1 MISSKYLVLGGG
13 MVAGYAAKELASRGL
28 GSGELLIISA
38 DDALPYERPPLSKGF
53 LSGKENEAGILIN
66 NPEWYR
72 QQGIE
77 VKLQTEIER
86 VDLQKKR
93 LRATSGETFEFEA
106 LLIATGAR
114 ARKLDCPGNDLPN
127 VFYLRSLDDSRKIR
141 ASAESCKQAVV
152 LGGGFIGME
161 VAAVLAQK
169 NIETTLILREDRVW
183 NHVFTAPMSEFFER
197 YYISRGIQLLKG
209 ERVAR
214 LEGKD
219 RVSGAV
225 LSSGRKIPCDLLV
238 AGIGAT
244 PVSEIFTNS
253 GLTAENGVVVNEYL
267 ETKLPGIFAAGD
279 VANYLD
285 IIFDKRR
292 RVEHWDNAVSQGQ
305 YWAGLVRGDRK
316 PFSHVPYFFSDV
328 FDLSYELWGDS
339 EASTQTVAR
348 GDLNSSSFSVWWLKQ
363 GRLVS
368 AFAMNRPDEERQAA
382 AEWVKARQRH
392 RLFAHTPVENSCR
405 YLGVDDGSVCGCR
418 KFRRI
423 GDYHPEVAKFDEYA
437 R

>member
-1 MISSKYLVLGGG
+1 MTSTKYLILGGG
-13 MVAGYAAKELASRGL
+13 MVAGYAAKELAGRGL
-28 GSGELLIISA
+28 NSGELLIISA

-53 LSGKENEAGILIN
+53 LSGKESEAGILIN

-72 QQGIE
+72 QQG
-77 VKLQTEIER
+77 VDVRLQTVIET
-86 VDLQKKR
+86 VDLPNKR
-93 LRATSGETFEFEA
+93 LHATSGETFEFET

-141 ASAESCKQAVV
+141 SNAESCKQAVV

-183 NHVFTAPMSEFFER
+183 SRVFTVPMSEFFER
-197 YYISRGIQLLKG
+197 YYISRGVQLLKR
-209 ERVAR
+209 ESVVR
-214 LEGKD
+214 LEGKG
-219 RVSGAV
+219 RVRTAV
-225 LSSGRKIPCDLLV
+225 LSSGRTIPCDLVV
-238 AGIGAT
+238 AGVGAT
-244 PVSEIFTNS
+244 PVSELFTNS
-253 GLTAENGVVVNEYL
+253 GLGVENGVVVNEYL
-267 ETKLPGIFAAGD
+267 ETNQRGVFAAGD

-285 IIFDKRR
+285 IIFHKRR

-305 YWAGLVRGDRK
+305 HWAALVRGDRK

-339 EASTQTVAR
+339 EGATQTFTR

-382 AEWVKARQRH
+382 ADWVKARQLVSPEGLADGNR
-392 RLFAHTPVENSCR
+392 AVKEAA
-405 YLGVDDGSVCGCR
+405 LGAGS
-418 KFRRI
+418 
-423 GDYHPEVAKFDEYA
+423 PLA
-437 R
+437 

>member
-1 MISSKYLVLGGG
+1 MTSSKYLVLGGG

-93 LRATSGETFEFEA
+93 LGATSGETFEFEA

-183 NHVFTAPMSEFFER
+183 NRVFTAPMSEFFER

-305 YWAGLVRGDRK
+305 HWAGLVRGDRK

-339 EASTQTVAR
+339 EGSTQTVAR

-382 AEWVKARQRH
+382 AEWVKARQLVSPE
-392 RLFAHTPVENSCR
+392 RLADNNRAVGEAALRANNTP
-405 YLGVDDGSVCGCR
+405 
-418 KFRRI
+418 F
-423 GDYHPEVAKFDEYA
+423 
-437 R
+437 

>member
-1 MISSKYLVLGGG
+1 MTSSKYLVLGGG

-86 VDLQKKR
+86 VDLQKKQ

-106 LLIATGAR
+106 LLIAMGAR

-127 VFYLRSLDDSRKIR
+127 VFSLRSLGDSQKIR

-183 NHVFTAPMSEFFER
+183 NRVFTAPMSEFFER
-197 YYISRGIQLLKG
+197 YYVSRGIQLLKG
-209 ERVAR
+209 ESVAR

-225 LSSGRKIPCDLLV
+225 LSSGRKIPCDLVV

-244 PVSEIFTNS
+244 PVGELFTNS
-253 GLTAENGVVVNEYL
+253 GLTVENGVVVNEYL

-305 YWAGLVRGDRK
+305 HWAGLVRGDRK
-316 PFSHVPYFFSDV
+316 PFSHIPYFFSDV

-339 EASTQTVAR
+339 EGSTQTVAR

-382 AEWVKARQRH
+382 VEWVKGKQLVSPE
-392 RLFAHTPVENSCR
+392 RLADNNRAVGEAALRANNTPS
-405 YLGVDDGSVCGCR
+405 
-418 KFRRI
+418 
-423 GDYHPEVAKFDEYA
+423 
-437 R
+437 

>member
-1 MISSKYLVLGGG
+1 
-13 MVAGYAAKELASRGL
+13 MVAGYAAKELAGRGL
-28 GSGELLIISA
+28 NSGELLIISA

-53 LSGKENEAGILIN
+53 LSGKESEAGILIN

-72 QQGIE
+72 QQG
-77 VKLQTEIER
+77 VDVRLQTVIET
-86 VDLQKKR
+86 VDVQNKR
-93 LRATSGETFEFEA
+93 LQATSGETFEFET

-141 ASAESCKQAVV
+141 ASAKSSKQAVV

-183 NHVFTAPMSEFFER
+183 SRVFTAPMSGFFER
-197 YYISRGIQLLKG
+197 YYISRGVQLLKR
-209 ERVAR
+209 ESVVR
-214 LEGKD
+214 LEGKG
-219 RVSGAV
+219 RVSTAV
-225 LSSGRKIPCDLLV
+225 LSSGRTIPCDLVV
-238 AGIGAT
+238 AGVGAT
-244 PVSEIFTNS
+244 PVSELFTNS
-253 GLTAENGVVVNEYL
+253 GLAVENGIVVNEYL
-267 ETKLPGIFAAGD
+267 ETNQRGIFAAGD

-285 IIFDKRR
+285 IIFHKRR

-305 YWAGLVRGDRK
+305 HWAALVRGERK

-339 EASTQTVAR
+339 EGATQTFAR

-382 AEWVKARQRH
+382 ADWVKASQLVSPE
-392 RLFAHTPVENSCR
+392 RLADNNRAVKEAALSA
-405 YLGVDDGSVCGCR
+405 GS
-418 KFRRI
+418 
-423 GDYHPEVAKFDEYA
+423 PLA
-437 R
+437 

>member
-1 MISSKYLVLGGG
+1 
-13 MVAGYAAKELASRGL
+13 MVAGYAAKELAGRGL
-28 GSGELLIISA
+28 NSGELLIISA

-53 LSGKENEAGILIN
+53 LSGKESEAGILIN

-72 QQGIE
+72 QQG
-77 VKLQTEIER
+77 VDVRLQTVIET
-86 VDLQKKR
+86 VDVQNKR
-93 LRATSGETFEFEA
+93 LQATSGETFEFET

-183 NHVFTAPMSEFFER
+183 SRVFTAPMSGFFER
-197 YYISRGIQLLKG
+197 YYISRGVQLLKR
-209 ERVAR
+209 ESVVR
-214 LEGKD
+214 LEGKG
-219 RVSGAV
+219 RVSTAV
-225 LSSGRKIPCDLLV
+225 LSSGRTIPCDLVV
-238 AGIGAT
+238 AGVGAT
-244 PVSEIFTNS
+244 PVSELFTNS
-253 GLTAENGVVVNEYL
+253 GLAVENGVVVNEYL
-267 ETKLPGIFAAGD
+267 ETNQRGIFAAGD

-285 IIFDKRR
+285 TIFHKRR

-305 YWAGLVRGDRK
+305 HWAALVRGDRK

-339 EASTQTVAR
+339 EGATQTFTR

-382 AEWVKARQRH
+382 ADWVKARQLVSPEGLADGNR
-392 RLFAHTPVENSCR
+392 AVKEAA
-405 YLGVDDGSVCGCR
+405 LGAGS
-418 KFRRI
+418 
-423 GDYHPEVAKFDEYA
+423 PLA
-437 R
+437 

>member
-13 MVAGYAAKELASRGL
+13 MVAGYAAKELASRSL

-141 ASAESCKQAVV
+141 ASAESCKQAVI

-183 NHVFTAPMSEFFER
+183 NRVFTAPMSEFFER
-197 YYISRGIQLLKG
+197 YYVSRGIQLLKA

-225 LSSGRKIPCDLLV
+225 LSSGRKIPCDLVV

-244 PVSEIFTNS
+244 PVSELFTNS
-253 GLTAENGVVVNEYL
+253 GLTVENGVVVNEYL

-305 YWAGLVRGDRK
+305 HWAGLVRGDRK

-339 EASTQTVAR
+339 EGSTQTVAR

-382 AEWVKARQRH
+382 AEWVKAKQLVSPE
-392 RLFAHTPVENSCR
+392 RLADNNRAVGEAALRANNAPS
-405 YLGVDDGSVCGCR
+405 
-418 KFRRI
+418 
-423 GDYHPEVAKFDEYA
+423 
-437 R
+437 

>member
-1 MISSKYLVLGGG
+1 MTSTKYLILGGG
-13 MVAGYAAKELASRGL
+13 MVAGYAAKELAGRGL
-28 GSGELLIISA
+28 NSGDLLIISA

-53 LSGKENEAGILIN
+53 LSGKESEAGILIN

-72 QQGIE
+72 QQG
-77 VKLQTEIER
+77 VDVRLQTVIET

-93 LRATSGETFEFEA
+93 LYATSGETFLFET

-114 ARKLDCPGNDLPN
+114 ARKLDCPGNDLQN

-183 NHVFTAPMSEFFER
+183 SRVFTVPMSEFFER
-197 YYISRGIQLLKG
+197 YYVARGVQLLKR
-209 ERVAR
+209 ESVVR
-214 LEGKD
+214 LEGKG
-219 RVSGAV
+219 RVRTAV
-225 LSSGRKIPCDLLV
+225 LSSGRTIPCDLVV
-238 AGIGAT
+238 AGVGAT
-244 PVSEIFTNS
+244 PVSELFTNG
-253 GLTAENGVVVNEYL
+253 GLAVENGIVVNEYL
-267 ETKLPGIFAAGD
+267 ETNQRGIFAAGD
-279 VANYLD
+279 VANYFD
-285 IIFDKRR
+285 IIFHKRR

-305 YWAGLVRGDRK
+305 HWAALVRGDRK

-339 EASTQTVAR
+339 EGATQTFTR

-382 AEWVKARQRH
+382 ADWVKARQLVSPEGLADGNR
-392 RLFAHTPVENSCR
+392 AVKEAA
-405 YLGVDDGSVCGCR
+405 LGAGS
-418 KFRRI
+418 
-423 GDYHPEVAKFDEYA
+423 PLA
-437 R
+437 

>member
-1 MISSKYLVLGGG
+1 
-13 MVAGYAAKELASRGL
+13 MVAGYAAKELAGRGL
-28 GSGELLIISA
+28 NSGELLIISA

-53 LSGKENEAGILIN
+53 LSGKESEAGILIN

-72 QQGIE
+72 QQG
-77 VKLQTEIER
+77 VDVRLQTVIET
-86 VDLQKKR
+86 VDVQNKR
-93 LRATSGETFEFEA
+93 LHATSGETFEFET

-141 ASAESCKQAVV
+141 ASAESSKQAVV

-183 NHVFTAPMSEFFER
+183 SRVFTAPMSEFFER
-197 YYISRGIQLLKG
+197 YYISRGVQLLKR
-209 ERVAR
+209 ESVVR
-214 LEGKD
+214 LEGKG
-219 RVSGAV
+219 RVTTAV
-225 LSSGRKIPCDLLV
+225 LSSGRTIPCDLVV
-238 AGIGAT
+238 AGVGAT
-244 PVSEIFTNS
+244 PVSELFTNT
-253 GLTAENGVVVNEYL
+253 GLAVENGVVVNEYL
-267 ETKLPGIFAAGD
+267 ETNQRGIFAAGD

-285 IIFDKRR
+285 TIFHKRR

-305 YWAGLVRGDRK
+305 HWAALVRGDRK

-339 EASTQTVAR
+339 EGATQTFTR

-382 AEWVKARQRH
+382 ADWVKARQLVSPEGLADNNR
-392 RLFAHTPVENSCR
+392 AVKDAA
-405 YLGVDDGSVCGCR
+405 LGAGS
-418 KFRRI
+418 
-423 GDYHPEVAKFDEYA
+423 PLA
-437 R
+437 

>member
-1 MISSKYLVLGGG
+1 MTSSKYLVLGGG

-53 LSGKENEAGILIN
+53 LSGKENEASILIN

-77 VKLQTEIER
+77 VKLRTEIER
-86 VDLQKKR
+86 VDLQQKR
-93 LRATSGETFEFEA
+93 LRATSGETFEFES

-127 VFYLRSLDDSRKIR
+127 VFCLRSLDDSRKIR
-141 ASAESCKQAVV
+141 ASMESCKKAVV

-183 NHVFTAPMSEFFER
+183 NRVFTAPMSEFFER
-197 YYISRGIQLLKG
+197 YYVSRGIQLLKG
-209 ERVAR
+209 EWVSR

-219 RVSGAV
+219 RISGAV
-225 LSSGRKIPCDLLV
+225 LSSGRKIPCDLVV
-238 AGIGAT
+238 AGIGAI
-244 PVSEIFTNS
+244 PVSELFTNS

-267 ETKLPGIFAAGD
+267 ETILPDIFAAGD
-279 VANYLD
+279 VANYFD

-305 YWAGLVRGDRK
+305 HWASLVRGDRK
-316 PFSHVPYFFSDV
+316 PFLHVPYFFSDV

-339 EASTQTVAR
+339 EGSTQTVAR

-368 AFAMNRPDEERQAA
+368 AFAMNRPDEERQVA
-382 AEWVKARQRH
+382 AEWVKAKQLVSPE
-392 RLFAHTPVENSCR
+392 RLADNNRTVGEAALRANNP
-405 YLGVDDGSVCGCR
+405 LPD
-418 KFRRI
+418 
-423 GDYHPEVAKFDEYA
+423 
-437 R
+437 

>member
-1 MISSKYLVLGGG
+1 MTSSKYLVLGGG

-86 VDLQKKR
+86 VDLQKKQ

-127 VFYLRSLDDSRKIR
+127 VFSLRSLGDSQKIR
-141 ASAESCKQAVV
+141 ASAESCKQAVI

-183 NHVFTAPMSEFFER
+183 NRVFTAPMSEFFER
-197 YYISRGIQLLKG
+197 YYVSRGIQLLKG
-209 ERVAR
+209 ESVAR

-225 LSSGRKIPCDLLV
+225 LSSGRKIPCDLVV

-244 PVSEIFTNS
+244 PVGELFTNS

-305 YWAGLVRGDRK
+305 HWAGLVRGDRK
-316 PFSHVPYFFSDV
+316 PFSHIPYFFSDV

-339 EASTQTVAR
+339 EGSTQTVAR

-382 AEWVKARQRH
+382 VEWVKGKQLVSPE
-392 RLFAHTPVENSCR
+392 RLADNNRAVGEAALRANNTPS
-405 YLGVDDGSVCGCR
+405 
-418 KFRRI
+418 
-423 GDYHPEVAKFDEYA
+423 
-437 R
+437 

>member
-1 MISSKYLVLGGG
+1 MTSTKYLILGGG
-13 MVAGYAAKELASRGL
+13 MVAGYAAKELAGRGL
-28 GSGELLIISA
+28 NSGELLIISA

-53 LSGKENEAGILIN
+53 LSGKESEAGILIN

-72 QQGIE
+72 QQG
-77 VKLQTEIER
+77 VDVRLQTVIET
-86 VDLQKKR
+86 VDVQNKR
-93 LRATSGETFEFEA
+93 LQATSGETFEFET

-141 ASAESCKQAVV
+141 ASAESSKRAVV

-183 NHVFTAPMSEFFER
+183 SRVFTAPMSEFFER
-197 YYISRGIQLLKG
+197 YYISRGVQLLKR
-209 ERVAR
+209 ESVVR
-214 LEGKD
+214 LEGKG
-219 RVSGAV
+219 RVSTAV
-225 LSSGRKIPCDLLV
+225 LSSGRTIPCDLVV
-238 AGIGAT
+238 AGVGAT
-244 PVSEIFTNS
+244 PVSELFTNS
-253 GLTAENGVVVNEYL
+253 GLAVENGVVVNEYL
-267 ETKLPGIFAAGD
+267 ETNQRGIFAAGD

-285 IIFDKRR
+285 TIFHKRR

-305 YWAGLVRGDRK
+305 HWAALVRGDRK

-339 EASTQTVAR
+339 EGATQTFTR

-382 AEWVKARQRH
+382 ADWVKARQLVSPEGLADSNR
-392 RLFAHTPVENSCR
+392 AVKEAA
-405 YLGVDDGSVCGCR
+405 LGAGS
-418 KFRRI
+418 
-423 GDYHPEVAKFDEYA
+423 PLA
-437 R
+437 

>member
-1 MISSKYLVLGGG
+1 MTSTKYLILGGG
-13 MVAGYAAKELASRGL
+13 MVAGYAAKELAGRGL
-28 GSGELLIISA
+28 NSGELLIISA

-53 LSGKENEAGILIN
+53 LSGKESEAGILIN

-72 QQGIE
+72 QQG
-77 VKLQTEIER
+77 VDVRLQTVIET
-86 VDLQKKR
+86 VDVQNKR
-93 LRATSGETFEFEA
+93 LQATSGETFEFET

-141 ASAESCKQAVV
+141 ASAKSSKQAVV

-183 NHVFTAPMSEFFER
+183 SRVFTAPMSGFFER
-197 YYISRGIQLLKG
+197 YYISRGVQLLKR
-209 ERVAR
+209 ESVVR
-214 LEGKD
+214 LEGKG
-219 RVSGAV
+219 RVSTAV
-225 LSSGRKIPCDLLV
+225 LSSGRTIPCDLVV
-238 AGIGAT
+238 AGVGAT
-244 PVSEIFTNS
+244 PVSELFTNS
-253 GLTAENGVVVNEYL
+253 GLAVENGVVVNEYL
-267 ETKLPGIFAAGD
+267 ETNQRGIFAAGD

-285 IIFDKRR
+285 TIFHKRR

-305 YWAGLVRGDRK
+305 HWAALVRGDRK

-339 EASTQTVAR
+339 EGATQTFTR

-382 AEWVKARQRH
+382 ADWVKARQLVSPEGLADGNR
-392 RLFAHTPVENSCR
+392 AVKEAA
-405 YLGVDDGSVCGCR
+405 LGGGS
-418 KFRRI
+418 
-423 GDYHPEVAKFDEYA
+423 PLA
-437 R
+437 

>member
-1 MISSKYLVLGGG
+1 MTSSKYLVLGGG

-53 LSGKENEAGILIN
+53 LSDKENEAGILIN

-77 VKLQTEIER
+77 VKLQTEIAG
-86 VDLQKKR
+86 VDLEKKR
-93 LRATSGETFEFEA
+93 LRATSGERFEFEA
-106 LLIATGAR
+106 LLIATGAQ

-127 VFYLRSLDDSRKIR
+127 VFCLRSLDDSRKIR
-141 ASAESCKQAVV
+141 ASAESSKQAVV

-169 NIETTLILREDRVW
+169 HIETTLILREDRVW
-183 NHVFTAPMSEFFER
+183 NRVFTAPMSGFFER
-197 YYISRGIQLLKG
+197 YYVSRGIQLLKG
-209 ERVAR
+209 ESVVR
-214 LEGKD
+214 LEGKG

-225 LSSGRKIPCDLLV
+225 LSSGRKIPCDLVV

-244 PVSEIFTNS
+244 PVSELFTNS
-253 GLTAENGVVVNEYL
+253 GLTVENGVVVNEYL

-305 YWAGLVRGDRK
+305 HWASLVRGDRK

-339 EASTQTVAR
+339 EGSTQTVAR

-363 GRLVS
+363 GRLIS

-382 AEWVKARQRH
+382 AEWVKAKQLVSPE
-392 RLFAHTPVENSCR
+392 RLADNNRAVGEAALRANNDPS
-405 YLGVDDGSVCGCR
+405 
-418 KFRRI
+418 
-423 GDYHPEVAKFDEYA
+423 
-437 R
+437 

>member
-1 MISSKYLVLGGG
+1 MTSSKYLVLGGG
-13 MVAGYAAKELASRGL
+13 MVAGYAAKGLASRGL

-66 NPEWYR
+66 NAEWYR

-77 VKLQTEIER
+77 VKLQTEIES

-93 LRATSGETFEFEA
+93 LRATSGDTFEFEK

-114 ARKLDCPGNDLPN
+114 ARKLDCPGSDLPN
-127 VFYLRSLDDSRKIR
+127 VFHLRSLDDSRKIR
-141 ASAESCKQAVV
+141 ASAEIHKQAVV

-161 VAAVLAQK
+161 VAAVLAQR
-169 NIETTLILREDRVW
+169 NIETALILREDRVW
-183 NHVFTAPMSEFFER
+183 NRVFTAPMSEYFER
-197 YYISRGIQLLKG
+197 YYVSRGVQLLKG

-219 RVSGAV
+219 RVSGVV
-225 LSSGRKIPCDLLV
+225 LSSGRKIPCDLVV
-238 AGIGAT
+238 AGIGAI
-244 PVSEIFTNS
+244 PACELFANI

-305 YWAGLVRGDRK
+305 HWAGLVRGDRK

-328 FDLSYELWGDS
+328 FDLSFELWGDA
-339 EASTQTVAR
+339 EGATQTIAR
-348 GDLNSSSFSVWWLKQ
+348 GDLNTPSFSVWWLKQ

-382 AEWVKARQRH
+382 VEWVKAKQLVSPERLADNNRAVGEAARQTDH
-392 RLFAHTPVENSCR
+392 
-405 YLGVDDGSVCGCR
+405 
-418 KFRRI
+418 
-423 GDYHPEVAKFDEYA
+423 
-437 R
+437 

>member
-1 MISSKYLVLGGG
+1 MTSSKYIVLGGG

-38 DDALPYERPPLSKGF
+38 EDAMPYERPPLSKGF

-66 NPEWYR
+66 DPEWYR
-72 QQGIE
+72 RQGID
-77 VKLQTEIER
+77 VKLQTVIEA
-86 VDLQKKR
+86 VDLQKKQ
-93 LRATSGETFEFEA
+93 LRGASGETFEFEM

-127 VFYLRSLDDSRKIR
+127 VCYLRSLDDSRKIR
-141 ASAESCKQAVV
+141 KSAENCKRAVV

-169 NIETTLILREDRVW
+169 SVETTLILREDRVW
-183 NHVFTAPMSEFFER
+183 SRVFTAPMSEFFER
-197 YYISRGIQLLKG
+197 YYISRGVQVLKR
-209 ERVAR
+209 ESVVRM
-214 LEGKD
+214 EGKD
-219 RVSGAV
+219 RVRATV
-225 LSSGRKIPCDLLV
+225 LSSGRKISCDLVV

-244 PVSEIFTNS
+244 PVSELFTNS
-253 GLTAENGVVVNEYL
+253 GLAVENGVAVNEYL
-267 ETKLPGIFAAGD
+267 ETKQPGIFAAGD
-279 VANYLD
+279 VANYAD

-305 YWAGLVRGDRK
+305 HWAGLVRGDRK

-328 FDLSYELWGDS
+328 FDLSYEMWGDS
-339 EASTQTVAR
+339 EGATHTIAR

-368 AFAMNRPDEERQAA
+368 VFAMNRPDEERQAA
-382 AEWVKARQRH
+382 AEWVKAKQVVAPE
-392 RLFAHTPVENSCR
+392 RLGDNNRAVKEAALKATNS
-405 YLGVDDGSVCGCR
+405 V
-418 KFRRI
+418 
-423 GDYHPEVAKFDEYA
+423 
-437 R
+437 

>member
-1 MISSKYLVLGGG
+1 MTSTKYLILGGG
-13 MVAGYAAKELASRGL
+13 MVAGYAAKELADRGL
-28 GSGELLIISA
+28 NSGELLIISA

-72 QQGIE
+72 QQGVE
-77 VKLQTEIER
+77 VRLQTVIET

-93 LRATSGETFEFEA
+93 LHATSGETFEFET

-114 ARKLDCPGNDLPN
+114 ARKLDCPGNDLQN

-183 NHVFTAPMSEFFER
+183 SRVFTVPMSEFFER
-197 YYISRGIQLLKG
+197 YYIARGVQLLKR
-209 ERVAR
+209 ESVVR
-214 LEGKD
+214 LEGKG
-219 RVSGAV
+219 RAKTAV
-225 LSSGRKIPCDLLV
+225 LSSGRTIPCDLVV
-238 AGIGAT
+238 AGVGAT
-244 PVSEIFTNS
+244 PVSELFTNS
-253 GLTAENGVVVNEYL
+253 GLAVENGIVVNEYL
-267 ETKLPGIFAAGD
+267 ETNQRGIFAAGD

-285 IIFDKRR
+285 IIFHKRR

-305 YWAGLVRGDRK
+305 HWAALVRGERK

-328 FDLSYELWGDS
+328 FDLSYELWGDA
-339 EASTQTVAR
+339 EGATQTFAR
-348 GDLNSSSFSVWWLKQ
+348 GDLNSSSFSVWWLNQ

-382 AEWVKARQRH
+382 ADWVKARQLVSPEGLADNNRAVKEAA
-392 RLFAHTPVENSCR
+392 LSA
-405 YLGVDDGSVCGCR
+405 GS
-418 KFRRI
+418 
-423 GDYHPEVAKFDEYA
+423 PLA
-437 R
+437 

>member
-1 MISSKYLVLGGG
+1 
-13 MVAGYAAKELASRGL
+13 MVAGYAAKELAGRGL
-28 GSGELLIISA
+28 NSGELLIISA

-53 LSGKENEAGILIN
+53 LSGKESEAGILIN

-72 QQGIE
+72 QQG
-77 VKLQTEIER
+77 VDVRLQTVIET
-86 VDLQKKR
+86 VDVQNKR
-93 LRATSGETFEFEA
+93 LQATSGETFEFET

-114 ARKLDCPGNDLPN
+114 ARKLDCPGNDLPT

-141 ASAESCKQAVV
+141 ASAKSSKQAVV

-183 NHVFTAPMSEFFER
+183 SRVFTAPMSGFFER
-197 YYISRGIQLLKG
+197 YYISRGVQLLKR
-209 ERVAR
+209 ESVVR
-214 LEGKD
+214 LEGKG
-219 RVSGAV
+219 RVSTAV
-225 LSSGRKIPCDLLV
+225 LSSGRTIPCDLVV
-238 AGIGAT
+238 AGVGAT
-244 PVSEIFTNS
+244 PVSELFTNS
-253 GLTAENGVVVNEYL
+253 GLAVENGVVVNEYL
-267 ETKLPGIFAAGD
+267 ETNQRGIFAAGD

-285 IIFDKRR
+285 TIFHKRR

-305 YWAGLVRGDRK
+305 HWAALVRGDRK

-339 EASTQTVAR
+339 EGATQTFTR

-382 AEWVKARQRH
+382 ADWVKARQLVSPEGLADGNR
-392 RLFAHTPVENSCR
+392 AVKEAA
-405 YLGVDDGSVCGCR
+405 LGAGS
-418 KFRRI
+418 
-423 GDYHPEVAKFDEYA
+423 PLA
-437 R
+437 

>member
-13 MVAGYAAKELASRGL
+13 MVAGYAAKELASRSL

-141 ASAESCKQAVV
+141 ASAESCKQAVI

-183 NHVFTAPMSEFFER
+183 NRVFTAPMSEFFER
-197 YYISRGIQLLKG
+197 YYVSRGIRLLKA

-225 LSSGRKIPCDLLV
+225 LSSGRKIPCDLVV

-244 PVSEIFTNS
+244 PVSELFTNS
-253 GLTAENGVVVNEYL
+253 GLTVENGLVVNECL

-305 YWAGLVRGDRK
+305 HWAGLVRGDRK

-339 EASTQTVAR
+339 EGSTQTVAR

-382 AEWVKARQRH
+382 AEWVKAKQLVSPE
-392 RLFAHTPVENSCR
+392 RLADNNRAVGEAALS
-405 YLGVDDGSVCGCR
+405 
-418 KFRRI
+418 
-423 GDYHPEVAKFDEYA
+423 
-437 R
+437 